1 MSTYIYPVADKYNI
15 NPKIYYFKRKYK
27 AEFFVK
33 QHQEQ
38 RIKDMQEVFNATG
51 KQLLDSDYA
60 NFQLQDFIKT
70 ED

>member
-1 MSTYIYPVADKYNI
+1 MSIYIYPVADKYNI
-15 NPKIYYFKRKYK
+15 NPKIYYFKIKYK

-33 QHQEQ
+33 QQQEQ
-38 RIKDMQEVFNATG
+38 RIKEMKDIFNAIG